1 MIVNNLLQK
10 TDAELVEM
18 LQAIDYDTVN
28 PTPVILA
35 EMTRRAV
42 VRLGETSQH
51 IVASSR
57 RLEKLTVWLIVLTI
71 ALGIVALPPTI
82 DLVSRLVK

>member
-10 TDAELVEM
+10 TDAELVGM
-18 LQAIDYDTVN
+18 LQAIDYDTAN

-42 VRLGETSQH
+42 VSLGETSQH
-51 IVASSR
+51 IAASSR

-71 ALGIVALPPTI
+71 ALGTVALPPTI
-82 DLVSRLVK
+82 ELVSRLLR